1 MLAGELREII
11 LQYPGRIDD
20 IRSLLHIADLD
31 EKTFLQVSGPHS
43 RRVELLYKLQHIQH
57 FLLVRLDP
65 GPESQVIHKTV
76 YIPAEIPVIIQASYN
91 EGGHLVLMVRQVP
104 ESQLVHQTLRK
115 ALLDRESIVLGALVL
130 AVVVDPELIARD
142 GVVLL
147 VIRKR
152 HLPWLVLIILIPLL
166 GHILIKHRVLLQLLP
181 DTLLEFLGRKL
192 DELDG
197 LDLQRRQFLR
207 LLQF

>member
-1 MLAGELREII
+1 M
-11 LQYPGRIDD
+11 
-20 IRSLLHIADLD
+20 
-31 EKTFLQVSGPHS
+31 
-43 RRVELLYKLQHIQH
+43 
-57 FLLVRLDP
+57 
-65 GPESQVIHKTV
+65 SQVIHKTV